1 MQLLFTRR
9 AATAALGVV
18 LALGAGVQPAGA
30 QAQAF
35 PSRPIHLVVTGAPG
49 SSTDLIARRLAK
61 VIHSQHGATVVVE
74 NQGGASGS
82 IALSATMKSP
92 PEGYRLVIAV
102 PDSVTIYPM
111 LKKARPYNA
120 EKDLTPIGQVAEAH
134 FAFVVN
140 AKHPANNMAEFVQ
153 GEKARPKGQG
163 GSYASPGSGTSAR
176 LVTEML
182 LQRSNIEM
190 LHAPYR
196 STIPGLQ
203 GLAGGEVDLMV
214 TSLAS
219 AKALIDSGKLKA
231 IGLTREQRL
240 PGFEGVPTLVE
251 AGFPGFVVPVWWGVF
266 APAGLTA
273 DVREKL
279 SAMFQKAAESEE
291 YRQQLATLGL
301 EPRTRASAEF
311 AVFLRTDTEMWSG
324 VIRKAEI
331 PLED

>member
-1 MQLLFTRR
+1 MNLLFAWR
-9 AATAALGVV
+9 AAFVAMGMAV
-18 LALGAGVQPAGA
+18 LTCLCVAPARA
-30 QAQAF
+30 QAPAF
-35 PSRPIHLVVTGAPG
+35 PARPIQLVVTGAAG
-49 SSTDLIARRLAK
+49 SSTDLIARRLAR
-61 VIHSQHGATVVVE
+61 IIQAQTGATVVVE

-82 IALSATMKSP
+82 IALLSVAKAP
-92 PEGYRLVIAV
+92 PDGHRLVIAV

-111 LKKARPYNA
+111 LKKVRPYDA

-134 FAFVVN
+134 FAFTVN
-140 AKHPANNMAEFVQ
+140 AKHPAANMADFVQ
-153 GEKARPKGQG
+153 ALRARPKGQQA
-163 GSYASPGSGTSAR
+163 SYASPGSGTSAR

-182 LQRSNIEM
+182 LQRTSTEM
-190 LHAPYR
+190 LHVPYR
-196 STIPGLQ
+196 STVPGLQ

-219 AKALIDSGKLKA
+219 AKALMDSGKIKA

-251 AGFPGFVVPVWWGVF
+251 AGFGGFVVPVWWGVF
-266 APAGLTA
+266 ATAGVPA

-279 SAMFQKAAESEE
+279 SAMFQRATETDE

-301 EPRTRASAEF
+301 EPRTRTSTEF
-311 AVFLRTDTEMWSG
+311 AAFLRNDSQMWAG

>member
-1 MQLLFTRR
+1 MSLQFTRR
-9 AATAALGVV
+9 AATAALGFA
-18 LALGAGVQPAGA
+18 LALGATVQPAWA
-30 QAQAF
+30 QGF
-35 PSRPIHLVVTGAPG
+35 PGKPIHLVVTGAPG
-49 SSTDLIARRLAK
+49 ASTDLIARRLAK
-61 VIHSQHGATVVVE
+61 VIQAQTGATVVVE

-82 IALSATMKSP
+82 IALTSTMKSP
-92 PEGYRLVIAV
+92 PDGYRLVIAV
-102 PDSVTIYPM
+102 PDSVTIYPL

-120 EKDLTPIGQVAEAH
+120 EKDLTPIAQVAEAH

-140 AKHPANNMAEFVQ
+140 AKHPAGNMAEFVQ
-153 GEKARPKGQG
+153 GVKARPKGQG

-182 LQRSNIEM
+182 LQRSIIEM

-203 GLAGGEVDLMV
+203 GVAGGEVDLMV

-219 AKALIDSGKLKA
+219 AKALIDSGKIKA

-240 PGFEGVPTLVE
+240 AGFEGVPTLVE
-251 AGFPGFVVPVWWGVF
+251 SGFPNFVVPVWWGVF
-266 APAGLTA
+266 APANLPA

-279 SAMFQKAAESEE
+279 SAMFQKASETDE

-301 EPRTRASAEF
+301 EPRTRSSAEF
-311 AVFLRTDTEMWSG
+311 AAFLRTDTEMWSG